1 MTKKLTKSNFYIK
14 LTNWEFWT
22 TGFVY
27 IPVVVY
33 FSWLALRMRSIF
45 FFSAAN
51 PNMEAGGLFGASK
64 YKQLCFLPD
73 NLKPKTVFIPKKTTK
88 NEILDSLKNENI
100 TFPCIAKP
108 DKAERGIGISLLK
121 NEADLTQYVQQNKT
135 DFVVQTYIDYP
146 FEAGVFV
153 YKMPNDSHFT
163 ISSIVVKE
171 FLSVTGD
178 GISNLESLILQN
190 FRAKLVWYRLAQMW
204 HSRLNDIPDKGEIF
218 FLEPIGNHN
227 RGTKFINGNHL
238 ISRELEIIFTEICT
252 HLPEFHYGRF
262 DLRAPSLEA
271 FLCGKNLKI
280 MEVNG
285 VNAEPAHIYDSDISP
300 LTGWKTLLYHWF
312 VIYKIS
318 KNNIHNGLKIM
329 TLQEAKVHYKAWRS
343 AV

>member
-1 MTKKLTKSNFYIK
+1 MKSNFYIK

-27 IPVVVY
+27 VPVVVY

-64 YKQLCFLPD
+64 YKQLCCLPND
-73 NLKPKTVFIPKKTTK
+73 LKPITVLIDVKTDKTG
-88 NEILDSLKNENI
+88 ILNQMKAANI
-100 TFPCIAKP
+100 VFPCIAKP
-108 DKAERGIGISLLK
+108 DKAERGIGVALLK
-121 NEADLTQYVQQNKT
+121 TENNLNDYLKNVTVN
-135 DFVVQTYIDYP
+135 FVIQSYIDYP

-153 YKMPNDSHFT
+153 YKMPNQTDFT
-163 ISSIVVKE
+163 IPSIVVKE

-178 GISNLESLILQN
+178 GISSLQNLILQN
-190 FRAKLVWYRLAQMW
+190 FRAKLVWERLAQMW
-204 HSRLNDIPDKGEIF
+204 HDRLNDIPAKGETI

-238 ISRELEIIFTEICT
+238 ITPELERIFTQICT
-252 HLPEFHYGRF
+252 NLPDFHYGRF
-262 DLRAPSLEA
+262 DLRAPSLDA
-271 FLCGKNLKI
+271 FLHGENLKI

-285 VNAEPAHIYDSDISP
+285 VNAEPAHIYDPSTSP
-300 LTGWKTLLYHWF
+300 LTGWKTLLHHWSI
-312 VIYKIS
+312 IYKIS
-318 KNNIHNGLKIM
+318 KNNIHNGIKIM
-329 TLQEAKVHYKAWRS
+329 PLEEAISHYKAWKA